1 MRSDKETQ
9 SPSSSSP
16 KRRQILQAAEDLF
29 LAQGYGAVSME
40 AIARRA
46 DVSKATLYAYFTGKD
61 ALFSC
66 IVADKGR
73 ENLLDESLFPEEEID
88 LRATLLTIGL
98 RLMRFLQR
106 SRTLALQRV
115 VIAERARFPELGR
128 IVYRNGPARFVA
140 RMAPWVALLGQ
151 RGLLRP
157 CVPEVATQHF
167 LALVRG
173 DLFLRGALGM
183 TPAPTEAEIAA
194 SVEAAVDAWL
204 RAYQA
209 PESGTAAS

>member
-9 SPSSSSP
+9 SPSSTSP
-16 KRRQILQAAEDLF
+16 KRQQILRAAEDLF

-46 DVSKATLYAYFTGKD
+46 AVSKATLYAYFTGKD

-66 IVADKGR
+66 IVAERGR
-73 ENLLDESLFPEEEID
+73 ESLHDESLFPEEEID
-88 LRATLLTIGL
+88 LRAALLAIGL

-115 VIAERARFPELGR
+115 VIAERARFPELGQ

-140 RMAPWVALLGQ
+140 RMAPWVALLGR

-157 CVPEVATQHF
+157 CLPEVATQHF

-183 TPAPTEAEIAA
+183 TPAPTETEIAA
-194 SVEAAVDAWL
+194 SVEAAVEVWL

-209 PESGTAAS
+209 PEDEVAS